1 MSLIFAT
8 QLAAVATAVL
18 AVGAIV
24 TGVLASLAFRKQ
36 SQEVGILQRE
46 MQEESRRRRI
56 QQASRV
62 IFSDMSTW
70 TDSDKGRTFRFQI
83 EITNHSDLPIY
94 AVTLTWDVEKLSEL
108 RGVELALEIAPTL
121 LPGASIVHDKTYQM
135 TEGTWLP
142 RQCAI
147 FSDASGIRWERKGN
161 GNLTDLKL
169 PKVPDWI
176 LPPPPQD
183 DGTFC

>member
-1 MSLIFAT
+1 MSVIFAT
-8 QLAAVATAVL
+8 QLTAVATAVL
-18 AVGAIV
+18 AVGATV
-24 TGVLASLAFRKQ
+24 TGVLAYLAFRKQ
-36 SQEVGILQRE
+36 SQEVGILHQQV
-46 MQEESRRRRI
+46 QEESLWRRS

-62 IFSDMSTW
+62 IFSDMPTV
-70 TDSDKGRTFRFQI
+70 TDGDKGRTFRFQT

-94 AVTLTWDVEKLSEL
+94 DVTLLWDVEELSEL
-108 RGVELALEIAPTL
+108 RGVELGRDVTPTL
-121 LPGASIVHDKTYQM
+121 LPGASIVRDKTYQL
-135 TEGTWLP
+135 TWLP
-142 RQCAI
+142 RPYVV

-161 GNLTDLKL
+161 GTLIELKL

>member
-8 QLAAVATAVL
+8 QLAAVATLAL

-24 TGVLASLAFRKQ
+24 TGVLAYLAFRKQ
-36 SQEVGILQRE
+36 SQEVGILQLQ
-46 MQEESRRRRI
+46 MQEESLRRRS

-62 IFSDMSTW
+62 IFSDMPTV
-70 TDSDKGRTFRFQI
+70 TDSDKGRTFRFQT

-94 AVTLTWDVEKLSEL
+94 AVTLLWDVEKLSEL
-108 RGVELALEIAPTL
+108 RGVENALGTAPTL
-121 LPGASIVHDKTYQM
+121 LPGASIVRDKTYQL
-135 TEGTWLP
+135 TWLP
-142 RQCAI
+142 RQCAV
-147 FSDASGIRWERKGN
+147 FSDASGIRWKRKAN
-161 GNLTDLKL
+161 GTLIELREL
-169 PKVPDWI
+169 AKVPDWI